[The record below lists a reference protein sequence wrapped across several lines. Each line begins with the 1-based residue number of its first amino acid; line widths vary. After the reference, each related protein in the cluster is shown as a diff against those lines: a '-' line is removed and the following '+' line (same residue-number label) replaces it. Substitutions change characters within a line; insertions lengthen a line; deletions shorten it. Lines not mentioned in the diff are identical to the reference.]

1 LKPHGACNF
10 KKEGVSVA
18 RAASI
23 DPRSFSINGAIAAL
37 DPDKV
42 VEHFTNSQLPAA
54 MCLYMRGKKSIIAP
68 IK

>member
-1 LKPHGACNF
+1 MKPHGACNF